1 MEKKMALSEKTII
14 ERIEIDADGVVRVR
28 YANII
33 ERDGVEAAKT
43 YLRETFVPGQD
54 VSEKEQQIREICATA
69 WTAQVIQDYKDMMAA
84 AKAARDKL
92 AAQQAINEA

>member
-1 MEKKMALSEKTII
+1 MALTEKTII
-14 ERIEIDADGVVRVR
+14 DRIEIESDGVVRVR

-33 ERDGVEAAKT
+33 ERDGIEAAKT

-54 VSEKEQQIREICATA
+54 VSHKEQQIRDICATT

-84 AKAARDKL
+84 AQAAR
-92 AAQQAINEA
+92 EV